1 MTIFHFW
8 RSSPQRPHLQQVF
21 LIDIEENNWVLCDE
35 IVSIKHVADI
45 NSMEKKHN
53 YYLRLAYIWVTSSA

>member
-1 MTIFHFW
+1 MTIFNFW

-35 IVSIKHVADI
+35 IVSIKHVAGI
-45 NSMEKKHN
+45 KSMEK
-53 YYLRLAYIWVTSSA
+53 A